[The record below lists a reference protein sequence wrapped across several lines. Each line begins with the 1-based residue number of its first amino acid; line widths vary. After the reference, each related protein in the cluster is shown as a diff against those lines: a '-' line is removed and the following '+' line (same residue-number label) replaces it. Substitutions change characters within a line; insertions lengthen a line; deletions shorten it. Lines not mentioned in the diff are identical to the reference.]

1 MRGEVRTGGMADEL
15 AKAAPVP
22 ARASSSDR
30 KDVEKRVAA
39 ESKGRAQR
47 IERRTKGE
55 SERG

>member
-1 MRGEVRTGGMADEL
+1 MADEL